1 MTTYQIA
8 EELCNRLAEF
18 FIVHKYC
25 ATTTNS
31 VYIKLDYGVAN
42 SIRVSDHNGIEK
54 YKYKYNI
61 RKDIEEKYEEVD
73 DNYLRKYYPFK
84 DIGDLILDVIVDREM
99 KKVSIGKEQYYK
111 QMEEKKIQSE
121 SATNSFW
128 RYCTKLKRGKE
139 YESKE
144 AIIGE
149 DESQYYLDNS

>member
-1 MTTYQIA
+1 MTTYEVA

-42 SIRVSDHNGIEK
+42 SIRVSDHKGIEK

-61 RKDIEEKYEEVD
+61 RKDIEEKYEEMEGT
-73 DNYLRKYYPFK
+73 YLRKYYPFK
-84 DIGDLILDVIVDREM
+84 DIGDLVLDVIVDRELKRKQIGSNEYSRQM
-99 KKVSIGKEQYYK
+99 K
-111 QMEEKKIQSE
+111 EKKEYSE
-121 SATNSFW
+121 KATNSFW
-128 RYCTKLKRGKE
+128 LYCTKIKRGYE

-144 AIIGE
+144 AII
-149 DESQYYLDNS
+149 DENDS